1 MPYLKRGAGAL
12 LAIVATAS
20 MQLASADI
28 INSQYPWLTTNG
40 STHTLIVTGGEV
52 AFSNGYDTSSVDI
65 GGGHVSHMFL
75 NDSALVRLT
84 SGDIS
89 HLTLNDS
96 TVATVAGGEVSH
108 MTLTTAARGTVAG
121 GVITWLNVAG
131 NSTAA
136 ILGAPTLSWLVVD
149 QTSHVDVY
157 VTDAVFSNGRLSGT
171 WLDGTPFNFGIRI
184 GSPGT
189 PSTSAAELPSN
200 ITIHSTASVPSA
212 P

>member
-1 MPYLKRGAGAL
+1 MSYLKRGACAL

-28 INSQYPWLTTNG
+28 IDSQQPYLTANSN
-40 STHTLIVTGGEV
+40 THTLIVNGGEV
-52 AFSNGYDTSSVDI
+52 AYMVGYDTSSTDI
-65 GGGHVSHMFL
+65 SGGHVSHMFM

-108 MTLTTAARGTVAG
+108 LTLNASARATVAG
-121 GVITWLNVAG
+121 GEVTWLNVYE

-136 ILGAPTLSWLVVD
+136 ILGAPALSWLIVD
-149 QTSHVDVY
+149 ETSHVDIYATAAVY
-157 VTDAVFSNGRLSGT
+157 TNGNLTGT
-171 WLDGTPFNFGIRI
+171 WLDGTPFAFQVRV
-184 GSPGT
+184 GSLGT
-189 PSTSAAELPSN
+189 PSMPSAQLPAN
-200 ITIHSTASVPSA
+200 ITIHTAASDPT